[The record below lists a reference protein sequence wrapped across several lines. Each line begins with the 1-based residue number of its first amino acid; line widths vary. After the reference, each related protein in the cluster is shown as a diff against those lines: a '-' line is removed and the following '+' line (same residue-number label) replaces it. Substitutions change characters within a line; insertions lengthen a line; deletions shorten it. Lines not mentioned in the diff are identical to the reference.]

1 MIRVVVV
8 VWMATLWVVLWRDA
22 SPANVVSG
30 LVAGVVVA
38 AVFPIKRAPA
48 RDHTVR
54 PLRLLA
60 FLGYFAWQLVVSNV
74 VVAREILTP
83 RDRVRSGIVAV
94 PVPGCSDLV
103 TTVVANAITLTPGT
117 LTLEVERDP
126 PTLYVHVL
134 HLDDLDEVRRD
145 IRTVQ
150 TMVVRAIGSTEAI
163 RALESSPLPV
173 ASSPPT
179 DPEASP

>member
-1 MIRVVVV
+1 
-8 VWMATLWVVLWRDA
+8 
-22 SPANVVSG
+22 
-30 LVAGVVVA
+30 VAGIVVA
-38 AVFPIKRAPA
+38 AVFPVRRAGA
-48 RDHTVR
+48 GDHTVR

-60 FLGYFAWQLVVSNV
+60 FLGYFAWQLVVSNL
-74 VVAREILTP
+74 VVARETLTP

-117 LTLEVERDP
+117 LTLEVQRHP

-134 HLDDLDEVRRD
+134 HIDDLDEVRRD

-163 RALESSPLPV
+163 RALESTPLP
-173 ASSPPT
+173 AEEPPPPP
-179 DPEASP
+179 DSEASP